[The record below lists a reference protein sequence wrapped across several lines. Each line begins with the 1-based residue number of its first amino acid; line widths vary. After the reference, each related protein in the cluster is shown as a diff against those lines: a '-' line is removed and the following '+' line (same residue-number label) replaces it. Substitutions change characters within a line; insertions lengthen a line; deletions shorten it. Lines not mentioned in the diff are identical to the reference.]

1 MKRSLE
7 EQKRE
12 KRGGFNMCKALDDL
26 YHDAREEGMQQG
38 IQQGIQ
44 RGMQQGILQGADRVN
59 RLTLLL
65 MEEKRYA
72 NLTRSAS
79 DHEYQ
84 NQLFE
89 AYGL

>member
-44 RGMQQGILQGADRVN
+44 RGMQQGIL
-59 RLTLLL
+59 
-65 MEEKRYA
+65 
-72 NLTRSAS
+72 
-79 DHEYQ
+79 
-84 NQLFE
+84 
-89 AYGL
+89 